1 MGMATSAAARSIFRS
16 CASRSCGSAARL
28 ASEAKAARSPFR
40 MAGKRPSS
48 SPALRSPVELSF
60 CVESMLPYHT
70 ATASALMTSML
81 SITRRSYGW
90 LPEESIRCVEFF
102 DIISWQFLGRGGGT
116 FFMMAISVLAMM
128 MCDDCSKE
136 SRKFYLA
143 TTMHDQFPVSSVE
156 VLFKI
161 LALEEN
167 DDLEALTACLLDK
180 SKKHCICGS
189 KALYLLYEF
198 FHSPPKFPRVADIF
212 LRNADPSPQDVDLQ
226 SAINSVSG
234 PELTF
239 HLVTFCNR
247 SSNSQSSSHIILF
260 FPPKDCCIKTSQN
273 GKQIQH
279 SWQNQQEH

>member
-1 MGMATSAAARSIFRS
+1 MRMATSAAARSIFRS

-28 ASEAKAARSPFR
+28 ASESKAARSPFR

-90 LPEESIRCVEFF
+90 LPE
-102 DIISWQFLGRGGGT
+102 GRHGT
-116 FFMMAISVLAMM
+116 FFMMAISV
-128 MCDDCSKE
+128 
-136 SRKFYLA
+136 LA

-180 SKKHCICGS
+180 SVLK
-189 KALYLLYEF
+189 
-198 FHSPPKFPRVADIF
+198 F

-226 SAINSVSG
+226 RAINSVSG

-247 SSNSQSSSHIILF
+247 ASNSQSSSHIILF
-260 FPPKDCCIKTSQN
+260 FPPK
-273 GKQIQH
+273 
-279 SWQNQQEH
+279 

>member
-1 MGMATSAAARSIFRS
+1 MRMATSAAARSIFRS

-28 ASEAKAARSPFR
+28 ASESKAARSPFR

-90 LPEESIRCVEFF
+90 LPE
-102 DIISWQFLGRGGGT
+102 GRHGT
-116 FFMMAISVLAMM
+116 FFMMAISV
-128 MCDDCSKE
+128 
-136 SRKFYLA
+136 LA

-180 SKKHCICGS
+180 SVLKVLPAVCP
-189 KALYLLYEF
+189 L
-198 FHSPPKFPRVADIF
+198 
-212 LRNADPSPQDVDLQ
+212 
-226 SAINSVSG
+226 
-234 PELTF
+234 
-239 HLVTFCNR
+239 
-247 SSNSQSSSHIILF
+247 
-260 FPPKDCCIKTSQN
+260 
-273 GKQIQH
+273 
-279 SWQNQQEH
+279 SWQGGARAATIHVNSDCPCHIKQCVFPAIALCHGKYYSFTLVDP